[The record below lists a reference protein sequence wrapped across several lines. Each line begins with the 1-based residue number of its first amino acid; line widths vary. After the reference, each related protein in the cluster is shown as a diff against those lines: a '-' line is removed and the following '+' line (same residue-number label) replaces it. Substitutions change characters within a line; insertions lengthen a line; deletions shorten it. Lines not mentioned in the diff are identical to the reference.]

1 MENFNLFWEELM
13 SNKLV
18 ESAIVIVTSIILYS
32 IVHAIVVRGEKKV
45 NGKKLGR
52 GRTYMSLI
60 LSCVRYIFIILTIL
74 TVLQVNG
81 VDVTS
86 IMAGLGLI
94 GVIIGL
100 AVQDALKDIIRGFS
114 IVSDRYYSVGDVIKY
129 NNEQEGKVVEIGLRS
144 TKLKSI
150 TNGCTVTVANR
161 LIEQAEQCANAT
173 TIIIPMPYE
182 VKVTTAESVI
192 AEIVEEIKKDEL
204 VTDAENL
211 GVTDLAESSINY
223 LVTIKTGAENR
234 RKVRRAALRV
244 TLLTLEK
251 HNISVPYPQMDVH
264 AKK

>member
-1 MENFNLFWEELM
+1 M

-18 ESAIVIVTSIILYS
+18 ESAIVIVANVILYS
-32 IVHAIVVRGEKKV
+32 IIHAVVMRGEKKV
-45 NGKKLGR
+45 SGKKLGR
-52 GRTYMSLI
+52 SRTYISII
-60 LSCVRYIFIILTIL
+60 LSIIRYVFIILTIL

-114 IVSDRYYSVGDVIKY
+114 IISDRYYSVGDVIKY

-173 TIIIPMPYE
+173 SIIVPMPYDL
-182 VKVTTAESVI
+182 KVAQAEAVV
-192 AEIVEEIKKDEL
+192 ADIVEEIKKDEL

-211 GVTDLAESSINY
+211 GITDLLDSSISY
-223 LVTIKTGAENR
+223 LITIKTSAENR
-234 RKVRRAALRV
+234 RKVRRSALR
-244 TLLTLEK
+244 TALLVLEK
-251 HNISVPYPQMDVH
+251 HHVSVPYPQMDVH